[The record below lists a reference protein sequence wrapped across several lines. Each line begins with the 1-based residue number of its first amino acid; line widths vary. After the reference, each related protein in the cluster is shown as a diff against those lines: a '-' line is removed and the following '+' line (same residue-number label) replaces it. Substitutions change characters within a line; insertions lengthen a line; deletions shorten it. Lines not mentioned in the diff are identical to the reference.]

1 MKKEPCADAEGTV
14 VGGKVAIISQH
25 TEQQRA
31 AMTWQQTQEDNF
43 KMRKLYTSTYRD
55 MSEYLQ
61 DFGFG
66 GFVGYGR
73 RVPGCLVEEELMS
86 MKKMYQ

>member
-1 MKKEPCADAEGTV
+1 MGRDNIATYGT
-14 VGGKVAIISQH
+14 K
-25 TEQQRA
+25 RA
-31 AMTWQQTQEDNF
+31 AMTWLHSRQEDNS
-43 KMRKLYTSTYRD
+43 KMKRLYTSTYRD

-66 GFVGYGR
+66 GFVGYGK
-73 RVPGCLVEEELMS
+73 RVPGCLVEEELMG

>member
-1 MKKEPCADAEGTV
+1 
-14 VGGKVAIISQH
+14 
-25 TEQQRA
+25 
-31 AMTWQQTQEDNF
+31 
-43 KMRKLYTSTYRD
+43 MRKLYTSTYRD

-73 RVPGCLVEEELMS
+73 RVPGCLVEEELMG

>member
-1 MKKEPCADAEGTV
+1 MQDNNKEEG
-14 VGGKVAIISQH
+14 
-25 TEQQRA
+25 E
-31 AMTWQQTQEDNF
+31 
-43 KMRKLYTSTYRD
+43 MRKLYTSTYRD

-73 RVPGCLVEEELMS
+73 RVSGCLAEEELMS